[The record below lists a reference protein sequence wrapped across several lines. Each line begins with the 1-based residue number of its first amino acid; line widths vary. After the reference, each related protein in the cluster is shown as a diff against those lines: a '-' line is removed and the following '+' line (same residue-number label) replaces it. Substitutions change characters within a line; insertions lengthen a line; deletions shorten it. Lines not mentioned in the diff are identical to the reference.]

1 MIKCD
6 LQFKCDFKLVFCPIM
21 DFCFL
26 TLLPT
31 RLCPAVC
38 RFFVDVVCHTTYTRN
53 NMGQKCEHN
62 CGLWVLNEI
71 FKKIYPENLRKIV
84 GALWKLPAK

>member
-6 LQFKCDFKLVFCPIM
+6 LQFKCDFKLVFCPIT

-38 RFFVDVVCHTTYTRN
+38 RFFVNVVVQCTYRAVARPKN
-53 NMGQKCEHN
+53 SE
-62 CGLWVLNEI
+62 GLVVLRLI
-71 FKKIYPENLRKIV
+71 
-84 GALWKLPAK
+84 